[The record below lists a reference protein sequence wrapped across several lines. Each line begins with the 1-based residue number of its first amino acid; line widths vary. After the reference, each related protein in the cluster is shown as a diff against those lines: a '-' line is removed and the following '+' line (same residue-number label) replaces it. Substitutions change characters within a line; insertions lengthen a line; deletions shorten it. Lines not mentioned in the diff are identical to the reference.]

1 MLASEF
7 GIAHPLCI
15 DFEVVGF
22 GTNLLPNFGVGGM
35 NRADRDPSGAFAY
48 LGGISVITFGRVD
61 VFIPCAE
68 SPLVLCSGMGYG
80 SVRNILE
87 KAISSPAEVD
97 LPELDDAIQW
107 VEDRGTIRRLDRGT
121 DRNVYSP
128 QFDAAAVEMRVLR
141 RLLANGQLAGATA
154 SAQRVSAT

>member
-1 MLASEF
+1 
-7 GIAHPLCI
+7 
-15 DFEVVGF
+15 
-22 GTNLLPNFGVGGM
+22 M
-35 NRADRDPSGAFAY
+35 NRADRDPSGALAY
-48 LGGISVITFGRVD
+48 LGGIPVITFGRVD

-80 SVRNILE
+80 TVRTILE

-128 QFDAAAVEMRVLR
+128 QFDGAAVEMRVLR
-141 RLLANGQLAGATA
+141 RLLAKSQLGDATT
-154 SAQRVSAT
+154 SAQRVLTLLAT